1 MRYSPLINKNTPNSW
16 KNRDLNELTT
26 YISRGKQPK
35 YVEKSDILVLNQ
47 KSVRWNYLERKY
59 LKYHNPEIAV
69 PERHYIKKQ
78 DVVINSTGVG
88 TVGRAYYFKNV
99 EQRMFADSHV
109 TIVRTDD
116 SKLISEYLYYQISDK
131 RFQNYIN
138 NSLLAGS
145 TGQVEL
151 NKSKVEKMAMLVP
164 DLLYQKNVVTIL
176 SSLDSKIELNNQ
188 MIDTLEEMA
197 SALFKRWFV
206 DFEFPDENGNPY
218 KSSGGKMVDSELGE
232 IPEGWE
238 IKRIKSIVT
247 ITRGASPRPIKDF
260 IHNEGRPWIKI
271 SDANATFSPYI
282 YGTKE
287 FIKEE
292 GVSKS
297 RTVESDTLILSN
309 SATPGIPKIVKM
321 LSSVHD
327 GWLIFDSFNEL
338 SKEFLYLFLI
348 EYKKDILSLSNGSVF
363 RNLKT
368 DILKEFPII
377 LPQKEEFEKFQLIV
391 VDLFSNINTLALEVL
406 ALESLRDALIPK
418 LLSGE
423 LEV

>member
-1 MRYSPLINKNTPNSW
+1 MKYKKLSDLTCKIGSGVTPRGGEKAYIEDGKTVLIRSQNIYNHTFTPEG
-16 KNRDLNELTT
+16 LV
-26 YISRGKQPK
+26 YITEEQAEKMKG
-35 YVEKSDILVLNQ
+35 VEIESNDILMNITGD
-47 KSVRWNYLERKY
+47 SVAR
-59 LKYHNPEIAV
+59 
-69 PERHYIKKQ
+69 
-78 DVVINSTGVG
+78 
-88 TVGRAYYFKNV
+88 
-99 EQRMFADSHV
+99 V
-109 TIVRTDD
+109 TIVPNKYIPSRVNQHVCIIRCKEGIDPYYILAVLTSRNVQRYLVSIAKTGGTRAALTKKMIQNIEIPILPAIDRD
-116 SKLISEYLYYQISDK
+116 RISNIYKIIFE
-131 RFQNYIN
+131 
-138 NSLLAGS
+138 
-145 TGQVEL
+145 
-151 NKSKVEKMAMLVP
+151 
-164 DLLYQKNVVTIL
+164 
-176 SSLDSKIELNNQ
+176 KIELNNQ
-188 MIDTLEEMA
+188 IIDTLEEMA
-197 SALFKRWFV
+197 STLFKRWFV

-218 KSSGGKMVDSELGE
+218 KSSGGKMIDSELGE

-238 IKRIKSIVT
+238 MKRIKSIVT

-282 YGTKE
+282 YDTKE

-297 RTVESDTLILSN
+297 KTVERDTLILSN

-348 EYKKDILSLSNGSVF
+348 EYKKNILSLSNGSVF

-377 LPQKEEFEKFQLIV
+377 SPQKEEFEKFQLIV
-391 VDLFSNINTLALEVL
+391 VELFSNINTLALEVL